1 RRNRQLA
8 TLRLAHIARSKL
20 LHCNSRAPAELEAPP
35 RPQNQEDRVTLR
47 DPEDRVTPR
56 DPEDRE
62 DLEDRLHLVPQRVR
76 AGQRRPSEVHRT
88 PLRRTLT
95 QSESVAEQAASPLS
109 LELQESPSAL

>member
-1 RRNRQLA
+1 NRQLA
-8 TLRLAHIARSKL
+8 ALRLAHIARSKL

-56 DPEDRE
+56 GPE
-62 DLEDRLHLVPQRVR
+62 DLEDRLHLVPQRLR
-76 AGQRRPSEVHRT
+76 AGQRRPSDPVGLK

-95 QSESVAEQAASPLS
+95 QAESVAEQAASALS

>member
-1 RRNRQLA
+1 
-8 TLRLAHIARSKL
+8 
-20 LHCNSRAPAELEAPP
+20 
-35 RPQNQEDRVTLR
+35 VTLR

-62 DLEDRLHLVPQRVR
+62 DRGDRLHLVPQRVR
-76 AGQRRPSEVHRT
+76 AGQRRPSDPVDRK